1 MNFLTIPPLS
11 YSFWLLL
18 AAFGKLRHISP
29 EGDTE
34 NLFTLPKDSTK
45 TESASR
51 LSASSADGPAL
62 AKLGLALTILCTKKV
77 GKVN

>member
-34 NLFTLPKDSTK
+34 NLFTLFQRILLKL
-45 TESASR
+45 R
-51 LSASSADGPAL
+51 AL
-62 AKLGLALTILCTKKV
+62 QGCLVAQLMGLL
-77 GKVN
+77 